1 MFLSPTLSY
10 KCLSFEVHVWHI
22 WIITIMTMITGLTG
36 NVKVVVSWFILHQLL
51 SCCYVYFL
59 IFSYNTPRRSPGR
72 GHNWLVVLVHHHF
85 VGSLCC
91 LIGLC
96 KTFVPDLWKPCPVYL
111 QTFQQIQHS
120 PPTLATHSR
129 CWPQCR
135 GKNFCTSTLAHLKSL
150 VFPHVQLPPLISKTP
165 YAVLVIFSEIL

>member
-1 MFLSPTLSY
+1 MFLSPSLSY

-22 WIITIMTMITGLTG
+22 WIITIMTKITGLTG

-51 SCCYVYFL
+51 FCCYVYFL
-59 IFSYNTPRRSPGR
+59 IFSYNTPKRSPGR
-72 GHNWLVVLVHHHF
+72 GHNWLVVPVHHHF

-91 LIGLC
+91 FIGLC
-96 KTFVPDLWKPCPVYL
+96 KTFVPDLCKPCPVYL
-111 QTFQQIQHS
+111 QTFHLIHHS

-135 GKNFCTSTLAHLKSL
+135 EGTFAH
-150 VFPHVQLPPLISKTP
+150 PPWLI
-165 YAVLVIFSEIL
+165 